1 MLHNMNL
8 PLMKFYQY
16 SNHSSIQKIKHVFN
30 TASDINKIIKSLD
43 TNKATGPDGITA
55 KFVQMSANIIGRH
68 LSSTIIC
75 DIPKNKYSKHTKTA
89 TVRSIF
95 KKDDRAKIK
104 NYRPVCHLNIF
115 SKICER
121 FLHENLRNCVNT
133 FLSQSIFAYRK
144 SNNTH
149 HVLIRLIEIWKKSL
163 CEKKLV
169 AAVLIDLSKAF
180 QCIPHDL
187 PLPKCMLMDFL

>member
-1 MLHNMNL
+1 
-8 PLMKFYQY
+8 
-16 SNHSSIQKIKHVFN
+16 
-30 TASDINKIIKSLD
+30 
-43 TNKATGPDGITA
+43 
-55 KFVQMSANIIGRH
+55 MSANIIGRH

-121 FLHENLRNCVNT
+121 FLHENLTNCGNT

-144 SNNTH
+144 SNSTH
-149 HVLIRLIEIWKKSL
+149 HVLIRLIKIWKKSL
-163 CEKKLV
+163 CEKKTCCCCLNQ
-169 AAVLIDLSKAF
+169 LIKGISM
-180 QCIPHDL
+180 HTS
-187 PLPKCMLMDFL
+187 